1 MRSLVVT
8 LTSLQVQTAPSILD
22 HWYITVDQTDSGS
35 TTFTYPNSADGSLFT
50 TTTGTYVYPVTADG
64 GNIYPWG
71 YPVANTVTTINLG
84 MLKGPYTIT
93 FSPSGIDSRYYDI
106 SKIGYTFGDGT
117 SQTVEKSIIQNSPGN
132 SITGGLPTNINVSHA
147 YYPSSTNTTF
157 TPSVTVINSNLVL
170 NIFNISFTLTPAS
183 IYDFNDVHLISNT
196 QSSNNQL
203 ETVNVFEIESPNYV
217 TNVRVISGT

>member
-35 TTFTYPNSADGSLFT
+35 TTFTYPNSADGGVEPLS
-50 TTTGTYVYPVTADG
+50 GTNVPTVTADG

-84 MLKGPYTIT
+84 KLKGPYTIT
-93 FSPSGIDSRYYDI
+93 YSPSGIDSRYYDI
-106 SKIGYTFGDGT
+106 SKISYTFGDGT
-117 SQTVEKSIIQNSPGN
+117 SQTVEKSIIQNSSGN
-132 SITGGLPTNINVSHA
+132 SITGGLPTNVNVSHA